1 MDLLEYQAKEMFA
14 QVGIPILPSQ
24 PIHEP
29 GGLKR
34 LNIPYPI
41 VLKSQVRT
49 GGRGKAGGVKF
60 VANTI
65 DAIAAAHAIALGG
78 SLAKVLQSLNSSSL
92 MG

>member
-1 MDLLEYQAKEMFA
+1 MDLLEYQAKEIFA

-41 VLKSQVRT
+41 VLKSQVRA
-49 GGRGKAGGVKF
+49 GGRGKAGGV
-60 VANTI
+60 
-65 DAIAAAHAIALGG
+65 
-78 SLAKVLQSLNSSSL
+78 
-92 MG
+92 